1 MNEQQAIVEV
11 KNLSV
16 SFGGSK
22 VVKDVSFTVRA
33 GECLALVGE
42 SGSGKSVTARSLLGL
57 AGPGST
63 VTAETLTVAGQD
75 GRSLSQ
81 RSWRTLRGKEVGF
94 ILQDAL
100 TSLDPLRTVGK
111 EIDDSLRLHTRASGA
126 TRATRVMELLE
137 AVGLDDP
144 ERRAGQRSGELS
156 GGMRQ
161 RALIAAAIALDPQL
175 IIADEPTT
183 ALDATIA
190 ASIMD
195 LLGTLRQA
203 GSGMLLIS
211 HDLAAVAK
219 VADSIA
225 VMQAGHIVERGT
237 REQIFH
243 DPQHPY
249 TRALLAAVP
258 AGKPRF
264 VKLSPTEEA
273 SSPVQTRDSE
283 QKVTAAEGA
292 GGAAGA
298 VVRPVLSARKLSK
311 SFAKGK
317 HATFMAIKDVSFEL
331 LPGRTLGVVGES
343 GSGKTTTA
351 RIVLGLLAPDAGAV
365 ELFDEPWSSAREV
378 DRRSRRSQLGAIYQ
392 DPLSS
397 FDPRLSVGSLLA
409 DAVSFGATRNP
420 RSHAAR
426 ITELL
431 QMVGL
436 DAEMS
441 GRNPATLSGGQ
452 RQRLAIAR
460 ALAPHP
466 RVLICDEPV
475 SALDVSVQAQVLDL
489 LDELQQRLGLSY
501 VFISHDLSV
510 IRHMSDDV
518 LVMRAGEV
526 VESGATEQVFTS
538 PRHDYTR
545 ALLAAAPLVGTQ
557 KSGGG
562 L

>member
-1 MNEQQAIVEV
+1 MIKTEPILRVED
-11 KNLSV
+11 LHV
-16 SFGGSK
+16 SFAGTNVVRGVSLK
-22 VVKDVSFTVRA
+22 VNP

-42 SGSGKSVTARSLLGL
+42 SGSGKSVLARSLIGL
-57 AGPGST
+57 AGAGS
-63 VTAETLTVAGQD
+63 VVHAKTLDVAGRD
-75 GRSLSQ
+75 ARSLSQ
-81 RSWRTLRGKEVGF
+81 RNWRALRGKHVGL

-111 EIDDSLRLHTRASGA
+111 EIDDSLRLHTSGSGA
-126 TRATRVMELLE
+126 KRAARVIELLE

-144 ERRAGQRSGELS
+144 ARRAGQRSGELS

-161 RALIAAAIALDPQL
+161 RALIAAAIALDPVL

-190 ASIMD
+190 ASVME
-195 LLGTLRQA
+195 LLGSLRQA

-211 HDLAAVAK
+211 HDLAAVAN

-225 VMQAGHIVERGT
+225 VMQAGRIVEHGS
-237 REQIFH
+237 REQVLT
-243 DPQHPY
+243 DPQHAY

-264 VKLSPTEEA
+264 TRLSP
-273 SSPVQTRDSE
+273 DD
-283 QKVTAAEGA
+283 GA
-292 GGAAGA
+292 PAPSLPRPGKAVPLRGELGA
-298 VVRPVLSARKLSK
+298 VVQPLLRARGLSK
-311 SFAKGK
+311 NFSMTKS
-317 HATFMAIKDVSFEL
+317 ATFRAVHNVSFEL

-351 RIVLGLLAPDAGAV
+351 RMALGLLPPDTGDV
-365 ELFDEPWSSAREV
+365 ELFGKPWSPIPESE
-378 DRRSRRSQLGAIYQ
+378 RRRRRPSMGAIYQ

-397 FDPRLSVGSLLA
+397 FDPRLTAGSLLA
-409 DAVSFGATRNP
+409 DALSFGATRNP
-420 RSHAAR
+420 REHTSR
-426 ITELL
+426 ISELL

-436 DAEMS
+436 PDGLA
-441 GRNPATLSGGQ
+441 GRNPVTLSGGQ

-460 ALAPHP
+460 ALAPGP

-489 LDELQQRLGLSY
+489 LDDLQQRLGLSY
-501 VFISHDLSV
+501 LFISHDLSV
-510 IRHMSDDV
+510 IRHMSDAV

-526 VESGATEQVFTS
+526 VESGATEQVFTD
-538 PRHDYTR
+538 PQDDYTR
-545 ALLAAAPLVGTQ
+545 SLLAAAPLQ
-557 KSGGG
+557 PHER
-562 L
+562 